1 MSPRPLKPRAGKRA
15 VRPPQPRTRRKA
27 GPGPEALALAYAR
40 SPRRHLLTLSVL
52 FMFICAGS
60 MAWLNFKPDPRPA
73 YVYAA
78 LVALGFGAWAAW
90 GRVGAGKVGRH
101 E

>member
-1 MSPRPLKPRAGKRA
+1 
-15 VRPPQPRTRRKA
+15 
-27 GPGPEALALAYAR
+27 
-40 SPRRHLLTLSVL
+40 LTLSVL